1 MAQSSRTEISHNK
14 NDKDET
20 HNHQHHHD
28 DNDDKKKEHLQERL
42 IELEYMKAQ
51 AEEVQQQMKS
61 ISESL
66 MELKS
71 AKAALESVSKLK
83 TGDEIL
89 VPAGGGI
96 FIKARISESETVIS
110 SVGAGVLVDKKT
122 SEVIDTVD
130 DQIEKLT
137 EAALQT
143 QDLLQKIGTKLQS
156 SALDARELMRK
167 K

>member
-1 MAQSSRTEISHNK
+1 MAQSRTEISHNK
-14 NDKDET
+14 NEDET
-20 HNHQHHHD
+20 HDHHHHHD
-28 DNDDKKKEHLQERL
+28 DDKKKDRLQERL

-71 AKAALESVSKLK
+71 AKAALEGVGKLK

-130 DQIEKLT
+130 DRIEKLT

-167 K
+167 R